1 MKNLIKLVINLT
13 VLCLIF
19 LNVSILYS
27 QENNNR
33 FTVVL
38 DPGHGGK
45 DPGNRGNGYYEKNIA
60 LSIALK
66 VGYELE
72 KQSDIKVIYTRK
84 KDVFVNLF
92 VCNLFVFC
100 FLTTNVLLFFFFPLK
115 KTTIVC
121 V

>member
-1 MKNLIKLVINLT
+1 MKNLIKLVVNLT
-13 VLCLIF
+13 VLCLFF
-19 LNVSILYS
+19 LNSSFLYS
-27 QENNNR
+27 QENNNN

-66 VGYELE
+66 VGSELE
-72 KQSDIKVIYTRK
+72 KQSNIKVIYTRK

-92 VCNLFVFC
+92 KRAEIANKAKADLFISIHC
-100 FLTTNVLLFFFFPLK
+100 DA
-115 KTTIVC
+115 I
-121 V
+121 